1 VNARAPERIVK
12 RAFARGGARSSGFF
26 LRVNAAALQRCAVSP
41 QKAQGERETHGERY
55 SLLSR
60 SRFYACRATLIRGNS
75 PSSSRSSALHARS
88 VRTEW
93 ERWPPREQFERCRG
107 VSLSLIRAILPS
119 KFLLVCSSPLL
130 PLSLSLSLSLSL
142 LRSFSLSCANGRSN
156 IRRKLFK
163 TSISSEVLLLR
174 DSMDPLEFNSLRL
187 LNASS
192 KRRWITRA
200 ARNAEAGSAEATHTS
215 PQDVARSGAC
225 P

>member
-93 ERWPPREQFERCRG
+93 ERWPLREQFERCRG
-107 VSLSLIRAILPS
+107 VSLSLIR
-119 KFLLVCSSPLL
+119 
-130 PLSLSLSLSLSL
+130 LSLSLSLSLEELLSELRERTKQHPKKVVQNEHLVGGSPPSRLDGSSGIQFPSFIKRVVEASL
-142 LRSFSLSCANGRSN
+142 
-156 IRRKLFK
+156 
-163 TSISSEVLLLR
+163 
-174 DSMDPLEFNSLRL
+174 D
-187 LNASS
+187 
-192 KRRWITRA
+192 
-200 ARNAEAGSAEATHTS
+200 H
-215 PQDVARSGAC
+215 AC
-225 P
+225 CTER